1 VALTGYLVDTSALA
15 KSEHAPRVQTRI
27 EELATQRLLYRCGV
41 IELEI
46 LRSARSPAEYEQRR
60 TDLSAAFV
68 DLPITPRVIA
78 RSLEVQRA
86 LAAASQHRGVSL
98 PDLIIAACAEV
109 HDAAV
114 VHYDAD
120 YDRIAAI
127 TGQPVEWV
135 VPSGSV
141 ERPATNA
148 APDQAT

>member
-15 KSEHAPRVQTRI
+15 KSMHDPEIQARI
-27 EELATQRLLYRCGV
+27 EQLGTQRLLYRCG
-41 IELEI
+41 IIDLEM
-46 LRSARSPAEYEQRR
+46 LRSAIYPADYERR
-60 TDLSAAFV
+60 RADRFSAYT
-68 DLPITPRVIA
+68 DLPITPRVIE

-135 VPSGSV
+135 VPRGSV
-141 ERPATNA
+141 EPSSI
-148 APDQAT
+148 